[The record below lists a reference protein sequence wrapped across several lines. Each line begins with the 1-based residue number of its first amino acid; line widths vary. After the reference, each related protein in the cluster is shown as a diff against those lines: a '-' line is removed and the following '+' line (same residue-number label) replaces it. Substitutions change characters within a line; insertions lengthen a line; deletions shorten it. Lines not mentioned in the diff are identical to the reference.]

1 MTTKHDAA
9 KAIANIYVTRQQAA
23 KNASSGA
30 GRAFETQQRRKQEQ
44 LKAARKAEEARGARE
59 VPVLDTAAGSEPPGT
74 DNDPT
79 E

>member
-9 KAIANIYVTRQQAA
+9 KATANIYVMRQQAA
-23 KNASSGA
+23 KNASLGA

-44 LKAARKAEEARGARE
+44 LKAARKAEAARR
-59 VPVLDTAAGSEPPGT
+59 VPVPSTSAKSEPPGT

>member
-9 KAIANIYVTRQQAA
+9 KATANLYVTRQQAA
-23 KNASSGA
+23 KNASSG
-30 GRAFETQQRRKQEQ
+30 RAFEAQQRRKQE
-44 LKAARKAEEARGARE
+44 LLRAARKAEEAQRARK
-59 VPVLDTAAGSEPPGT
+59 VPVQETSAESEPPGT

>member
-23 KNASSGA
+23 KNAKSGA
-30 GRAFETQQRRKQEQ
+30 GRAFEAQQRRKQEL
-44 LKAARKAEEARGARE
+44 LKAARKVEEARRARK
-59 VPVLDTAAGSEPPGT
+59 VPVPSTSAESEPPGT
-74 DNDPT
+74 HDDAT

>member
-9 KAIANIYVTRQQAA
+9 KAIANLYVTRQQAA
-23 KNASSGA
+23 KNASSGG
-30 GRAFETQQRRKQEQ
+30 GRAFETQQRRKQEL
-44 LKAARKAEEARGARE
+44 LKAARKAEEARRARN
-59 VPVLDTAAGSEPPGT
+59 VRVRNTPAASEPPST

>member
-9 KAIANIYVTRQQAA
+9 KAITNLYVTRQQAA
-23 KNASSGA
+23 KNASSSA
-30 GRAFETQQRRKQEQ
+30 GRAFEMQQRRKQEQ
-44 LKAARKAEEARGARE
+44 LKAARKAEEARKARK
-59 VPVLDTAAGSEPPGT
+59 VPVLSTSAESEPPST

>member
-9 KAIANIYVTRQQAA
+9 KAIANIYVMRQQAA

-30 GRAFETQQRRKQEQ
+30 GRAFEAQQRRKQER
-44 LKAARKAEEARGARE
+44 LKAARKAEEVCRARKA
-59 VPVLDTAAGSEPPGT
+59 PVLNTSAESEPPGT
-74 DNDPT
+74 DSDPT

>member
-9 KAIANIYVTRQQAA
+9 KDIANIYVMRQQAA

-30 GRAFETQQRRKQEQ
+30 GRAFEAQQRRKQER
-44 LKAARKAEEARGARE
+44 LKAARKAEEASRARK
-59 VPVLDTAAGSEPPGT
+59 VPVPSTSAEPPAT
-74 DNDPT
+74 DGEPT

>member
-9 KAIANIYVTRQQAA
+9 KAIANLYVTRQQAA
-23 KNASSGA
+23 KNASSGG
-30 GRAFETQQRRKQEQ
+30 GRAFETQQRRKQEL
-44 LKAARKAEEARGARE
+44 LKAARKAEEARRARSVR
-59 VPVLDTAAGSEPPGT
+59 VPNTPAASEPPST

>member
-9 KAIANIYVTRQQAA
+9 KAIANLYVTRQQAA
-23 KNASSGA
+23 KNANSGA

-44 LKAARKAEEARGARE
+44 IKAARKAEEARRARK
-59 VPVLDTAAGSEPPGT
+59 VPVVSTSAESEPPGT
-74 DNDPT
+74 DGGPT